1 MAELRKAVGIKAELV
16 EELVKKHFGPGFTSK
31 ITWSFAKGKYIP
43 STLPRRVA
51 APQKV
56 LGLRIGWKTIG
67 EFTDN
72 IGFRLEL
79 WAPDY
84 LRQAEALVVEY
95 IKKTDGTK
103 LELYPF
109 FMHWPASGRPSVPAP
124 RKG

>member
-1 MAELRKAVGIKAELV
+1 MAELRKAAGIKAELV
-16 EELVKKHFGPGFTSK
+16 EELVKKYFGAEFTSK
-31 ITWSFAKGKYIP
+31 IVWSFAKGKYLP
-43 STLPRRVA
+43 SGLPRRVA

-79 WAPDY
+79 WDPDY

-103 LELYPF
+103 LNLYPF
-109 FMHWPASGRPSVPAP
+109 FMHRPASGGRPFPAP